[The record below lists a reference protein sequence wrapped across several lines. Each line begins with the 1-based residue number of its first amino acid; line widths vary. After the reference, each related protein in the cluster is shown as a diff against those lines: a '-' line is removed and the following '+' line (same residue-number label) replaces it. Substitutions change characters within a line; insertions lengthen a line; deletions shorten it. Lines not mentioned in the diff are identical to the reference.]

1 MCGCFWRHCNKVETS
16 RAAVFLRRAD
26 ARCVS
31 LPPMSAESLPL
42 FTLHTVLLP
51 GAVLGLRV
59 FEPRYLDLVR
69 ECGRSGGGFGICM
82 DLDGE
87 GTGAPAEPAACGTE
101 GLREEFGP
109 G

>member
-1 MCGCFWRHCNKVETS
+1 MRISDWSSDVCSSDLTARRGGFWRHCNKVETS

-42 FTLHTVLLP
+42 FPLHTVLLP
-51 GAVLGLRV
+51 GAALGLRV

-69 ECGRSGGGFGICM
+69 ECGRSGGGFGIRS
-82 DLDGE
+82 DERRVGKE
-87 GTGAPAEPAACGTE
+87 
-101 GLREEFGP
+101 
-109 G
+109 